1 MRVAIT
7 GGTGFIGSHCVAQAV
22 AAGHQVRMLVR
33 NPSKA
38 RTTLELHGL
47 RPDSVEV
54 LEVDLRD
61 HPALRTGLLGADAV
75 IHSAAVLSLN
85 PLDGRTM
92 QEFNPASTRVI
103 LEESIALGMDPM
115 VYVSTSGC
123 LLYTSPSPRD

>member
-1 MRVAIT
+1 MRVVIT

-61 HPALRTGLLGADAV
+61 
-75 IHSAAVLSLN
+75 LSL
-85 PLDGRTM
+85 
-92 QEFNPASTRVI
+92 I
-103 LEESIALGMDPM
+103 HI
-115 VYVSTSGC
+115 
-123 LLYTSPSPRD
+123 